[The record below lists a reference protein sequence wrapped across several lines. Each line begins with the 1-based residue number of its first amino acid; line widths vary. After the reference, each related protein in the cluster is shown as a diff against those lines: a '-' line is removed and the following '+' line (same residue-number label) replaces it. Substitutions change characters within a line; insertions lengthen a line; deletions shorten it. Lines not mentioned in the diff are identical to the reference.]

1 MALSAH
7 SIRNVR
13 VSPPPER
20 TVKFGII
27 GTGRIAA
34 DFADDLKHV
43 KRAAFHAVLSRDMQ
57 SAEAFQR
64 MHGAAKAYASLD
76 AFMADPGIDAVYV
89 ASPNSAHPEQ
99 ALAAIRAG
107 KAVLVEKPLAASTA
121 DAQAIAA
128 GAGKHGVFAMEA
140 MWIRFL
146 PGIQRAKAL
155 IESGALGKVTNV
167 RGELSYFNAY
177 DPSSRLFS
185 KALGGGASLDL
196 GVYLLSLTTFL
207 FGAPSSVSGQWKAAA
222 GGVDVSARYE
232 LGYEGFNA
240 ALSTSL
246 ERDGH
251 NVFEIE
257 GALGVLRIEDPF
269 IQARRLRVL
278 KGAAARSTLLRPPA
292 VPGKLL
298 KLLSRLPLPGQ
309 EILPFNYRGN
319 GLQFE
324 AEAVAHAVRAGESGS
339 GAAPLNESI
348 AVLKMIETVLSHPA
362 SLS

>member
-1 MALSAH
+1 MALSAR
-7 SIRNVR
+7 SIRNAR
-13 VSPPPER
+13 LSPSPER
-20 TVKFGII
+20 IVKFGIV
-27 GTGRIAA
+27 GTGRIAS
-34 DFADDLKHV
+34 DFANDLKHV
-43 KRAAFHAVLSRDMQ
+43 KHAALHAVLSRDFG
-57 SAEAFQR
+57 SAATFRQAY
-64 MHGAAKAYASLD
+64 GAVEAYASVGD
-76 AFMADPGIDAVYV
+76 FMADPDMDAVYV
-89 ASPNSAHPEQ
+89 ASPNSAHLSQ

-107 KAVLVEKPLAASTA
+107 KAVLIEKPLAASVS
-121 DAQAIAA
+121 DAEAIQAEAV
-128 GAGKHGVFAMEA
+128 KHGVFAMEA

-155 IESGALGKVTNV
+155 IESGAIGQIKSV
-167 RGELSYFNAY
+167 RGELSYFNTF
-177 DPSSRLFS
+177 DPNSRLFS

-196 GVYLLSLTTFL
+196 GVYLLSLTTCL

-257 GALGVLRIEDPF
+257 GALGVLRIEDLF
-269 IQARRLRVL
+269 IQARRVRVL

-298 KLLSRLPLPGQ
+298 KLLSRLPFPGQ
-309 EILPFNYRGN
+309 ENLPFNYPGN

-339 GAAPLNESI
+339 GAAPLTESI
-348 AVLKMIETVLSHPA
+348 AVLKMIETVLSRPA
-362 SLS
+362 SLF